1 MGNYVPGRTAAGANL
16 DASPCGF
23 KVTGDAA
30 WDSESGD
37 WAMFSGEGNR
47 AVAAMVE
54 TARLKCRTATEI
66 AVLFWLKAEHERI
79 VAAGHPEVR
88 DTMVR
93 ETITYAL
100 SESWLAAY
108 RHPCPRLRLPGR
120 DSPWRRVMTR
130 CRPYHGAELGQEDLW

>member
-1 MGNYVPGRTAAGANL
+1 MWNYVPGRTAADANL
-16 DASPCGF
+16 DASPYGF

-37 WAMFSGEGNR
+37 WAMFSDEGNR

-54 TARLKCRTATEI
+54 TARLKCRTEPET
-66 AVLFWLKAEHERI
+66 AVLSWLKAEHERI
-79 VAAGHPEVR
+79 AAGGHPGVH

-93 ETITYAL
+93 QAITYAL
-100 SESWLAAY
+100 GESWLAAC

-120 DSPWRRVMTR
+120 GSP
-130 CRPYHGAELGQEDLW
+130 GDAA